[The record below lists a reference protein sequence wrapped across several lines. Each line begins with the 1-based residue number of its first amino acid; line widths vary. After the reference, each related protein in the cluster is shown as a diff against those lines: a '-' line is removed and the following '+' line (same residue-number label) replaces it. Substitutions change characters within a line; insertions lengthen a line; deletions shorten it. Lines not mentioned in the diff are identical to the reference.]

1 MRLILASASP
11 RRRELLAQIGVIPDE
26 VRPSD
31 IDETPA
37 RGEQPRAYALR
48 LAQEKAAAAALG
60 AGEVVLAA
68 DTVVAVGRRILEKPA
83 DEAEAASGMVSVDAP
98 LPRAL
103 LGRSEGDVF
112 VHSTPGGEQE
122 IEILEVR
129 YPEPECAD

>member
-1 MRLILASASP
+1 MRYLQ
-11 RRRELLAQIGVIPDE
+11 RRLPALRVPPFPDDRSRIHFAACVRISVDGDVERELQL
-26 VRPSD
+26 
-31 IDETPA
+31 
-37 RGEQPRAYALR
+37 
-48 LAQEKAAAAALG
+48 
-60 AGEVVLAA
+60 
-68 DTVVAVGRRILEKPA
+68 VGA